1 MLVLELLLDELPVE
15 VEESELEDLV
25 EVLVEA
31 VAEALFDLTREEG
44 TPLDPTTM
52 LEAPAGRDPWVGM
65 TGVEVT
71 AAEGS
76 LWGYTWVSRVLLRHR

>member
-1 MLVLELLLDELPVE
+1 MARGTPAPEEVLVLELLLDELPVE

-44 TPLDPTTM
+44 TPLDPIRA
-52 LEAPAGRDPWVGM
+52 LEAPAGREP
-65 TGVEVT
+65 
-71 AAEGS
+71 
-76 LWGYTWVSRVLLRHR
+76 